1 MNTRSSNLRHRLL
14 TVGIFVRSIPH
25 HRRRFYEILREELAA
40 SGVELRLYAGHLR
53 ARAASKKDTIQIEW
67 ATEVDNRTIRLGSR
81 ELYYQACL
89 REAMSVDLAIV
100 IQESKLILNY
110 LLAALRPFGFVKLAY
125 WGHGKSFKMESASRY
140 GEFVKRLMSRHVD
153 WWFAYNSK
161 SRGIVEGLGY
171 PAARITVVDNAID
184 TRHLIKLKNEI
195 SPQELSELSRELALD
210 SSNVCLYA
218 GSLYKEK
225 QIGLL
230 LASLAQ
236 VKNQIPD
243 FKMLVVGAGPESA
256 EVENFSKAHPW
267 LIYLGPKYDRELVAI
282 FGLAKLLLIPG
293 AVGLSA
299 LDSFAL
305 ETPLVTT
312 EDQAHGPEI
321 AYLESGKNAW
331 IVAGGDDPERYAA
344 QVVRLLKDN
353 GLRDELVAGCQ
364 LAAGIYT
371 IEKMVANFRDGILAA
386 LGIEPTHHKI
396 S

>member
-1 MNTRSSNLRHRLL
+1 M
-14 TVGIFVRSIPH
+14 
-25 HRRRFYEILREELAA
+25 REELAD
-40 SGVELRLYAGHLR
+40 SGVELRLFTGHLR
-53 ARAASKKDTIQIEW
+53 GQAASKKDTIHIDW
-67 ATEVDNRTIRLGSR
+67 ATAAKNRTFRIGSR
-81 ELYYQACL
+81 ELYYQPCL
-89 REAMSVDLAIV
+89 RQAMAVDLAIV

-110 LLAALRPFGFVKLAY
+110 LLAALRPFSFVKLAY
-125 WGHGKSFKMESASRY
+125 WGHGKSFKKESASRY
-140 GEFVKRLMSRHVD
+140 GEAVKRLMSRHVD

-161 SRGIVEGLGY
+161 SRGIVENLGY
-171 PAARITVVDNAID
+171 PSEKITVVDNAID
-184 TRHLIKLKNEI
+184 TRHLIQLKDEI
-195 SPQELSELSRELALD
+195 TTQELFQLSQKLALD
-210 SSNVCLYA
+210 SGNVCLYA

-225 QIGLL
+225 KVGVLL
-230 LASLAQ
+230 ESLMR
-236 VKNQIPD
+236 VRDQIPD
-243 FKMLVVGAGPESA
+243 FKMLVVGAGPEA
-256 EVENFSKAHPW
+256 VEMENFSKAHPW

-312 EDQAHGPEI
+312 GDQAHGPEI
-321 AYLESGKNAW
+321 DYLESGKNAW
-331 IVAGGDDPERYAA
+331 IVEGGDDPERYAA

-353 GLRDELVAGCQ
+353 GLRDELVAGCR

-386 LGIEPTHHKI
+386 LGIEPTPNKI